1 MNYRMIRNILGW
13 ILIFE
18 AGFMAVP
25 VVTAVCYAEWREL
38 SAFAATMVL
47 CAAIGVLCVWKKP
60 QNTALYA
67 REGFVTVALSWIVMS
82 LFGAIPF
89 CITGAIPNYI
99 DALFEMVSGFTTTG
113 SSILPAVEEMP
124 KCINMWRCFSHWVG
138 GMGVLVFIMAFVS
151 LSGGQNMHIMKAESP
166 GPSVGKLVPRVR
178 TTAAI
183 LYGIYLIMTFVMF
196 IMLLFG
202 NMNPYEALCT
212 SFGTAGTG
220 GFGVRN
226 DSLASFSPYIHIVV
240 TVFMLLFSVNFSC
253 YYLFLLGR
261 FKDAFNVE
269 FRRFLYI
276 VAVVIALV
284 TWNVY
289 TKTDFFGSLG
299 ETLRHAAFTVASI
312 ISTTGYAT
320 ENFDMWP
327 TLSRTLIVGIMFI
340 GACAGSTGGGFKVSR
355 LFIVFR
361 GAINELGNLAHPHR
375 VKKVMM
381 DKRPVD
387 SDVVRTAN
395 VYLVW
400 YVLIMAVSVVLL
412 SFDPH
417 FASAESNT
425 SLVTNFTAVA
435 TTINNVGPGLGL
447 IGPVGNFAFYSVF
460 SKLVLIADMLIG
472 RLELFPMLLL
482 FTPSTWKK

>member
-18 AGFMAVP
+18 SGFMLVP
-25 VVTAVCYAEWREL
+25 AVTAVVYGEWREL
-38 SAFAATMVL
+38 THFTVTIFL
-47 CAAIGVLCVWKKP
+47 CAMIGLLCIWKKP
-60 QNTALYA
+60 QNTTLYA
-67 REGFVTVALSWIVMS
+67 REGFVTVALSWIVLS
-82 LFGAIPF
+82 VFGAIPF
-89 CITGAIPNYI
+89 FTTGWIPNFI

-113 SSILPAVEEMP
+113 SSVISSVEDLP

-178 TTAAI
+178 STAVI
-183 LYGIYLIMTFVMF
+183 LYSIYLGMTFIMF
-196 IMLLFG
+196 VFLLFG
-202 NMNPYEALCT
+202 KMNPYEALCT

-220 GFGVRN
+220 GFGFRN
-226 DSLASFSPYIHIVV
+226 DSFLSFSPYIQIVV

-253 YYLFLLGR
+253 YYLFLIGR
-261 FKDAFNVE
+261 VKDAFNVE
-269 FRRFLYI
+269 LRRFALI
-276 VAVVIALV
+276 VAAAIGLI
-284 TWNVY
+284 TWNVF
-289 TKTDFFGSLG
+289 TKTGYFDSIG

-320 ENFDMWP
+320 ENYDIWP
-327 TLSRTLIVGIMFI
+327 TLSRTLIILILFI

-355 LFIVFR
+355 LYIVLR
-361 GAINELGNLAHPHR
+361 GAINELGNLIHPHR

-400 YVLIMAVSVVLL
+400 YVILFAVSVIII
-412 SFDPH
+412 SFD
-417 FASAESNT
+417 SNIT
-425 SLVTNFTAVA
+425 QDPLVTNFSAVA
-435 TTINNVGPGLGL
+435 TTFNNVGPGLGQV
-447 IGPVGNFAFYSVF
+447 GPTGNFACYNNLSTI
-460 SKLVLIADMLIG
+460 VLTLDMLFG
-472 RLELFPMLLL
+472 RLELFPMLVL